1 MYIYTH
7 IHQILFSY
15 LVVVQSL
22 CHAQFFCNPMDCSPP
37 GSSVHGI
44 SQARILEWVAI
55 AFSRGSSQPRDQT
68 CISYIAGG
76 FFTAEPPGKL
86 KSHFSVMIII
96 GLTNQKRKKRKG
108 GKGKRLRNPFAS
120 VVCTPVAEMVDP
132 GPLKAFGNQA
142 GAAGSPLQSLQ
153 KLVPLLLPLCPSQEL
168 QDHRWPLLSSRTGRQ
183 YSWSPPW

>member
-1 MYIYTH
+1 M
-7 IHQILFSY
+7 
-15 LVVVQSL
+15 
-22 CHAQFFCNPMDCSPP
+22 
-37 GSSVHGI
+37 GSSRQEYWTGLPLPSPGDLPDPEI
-44 SQARILEWVAI
+44 EP
-55 AFSRGSSQPRDQT
+55 SSPEL
-68 CISYIAGG
+68 GG

-108 GKGKRLRNPFAS
+108 GKEKRLRNPFAS